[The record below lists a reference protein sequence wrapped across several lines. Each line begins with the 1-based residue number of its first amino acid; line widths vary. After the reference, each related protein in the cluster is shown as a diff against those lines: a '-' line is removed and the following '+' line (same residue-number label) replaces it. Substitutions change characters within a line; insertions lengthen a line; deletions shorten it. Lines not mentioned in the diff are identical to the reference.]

1 MATYIYQDIHVA
13 LHCCQGW
20 QVAADL
26 FAIVTEV
33 LRVGDCIPLENRL
46 VAVGERKQAR
56 PIVQDRAT
64 WLRENYRYAPA
75 WDAQAWTTMM
85 PKESLS
91 VTMRTTLDPAW
102 RVPEP
107 LWGGVEV
114 DFAAAAYGPAYNII
128 GLYAGLEGPRLAN
141 QGRSELAWTTPMLHL
156 FRTLM
161 RALLPIAQP
170 AYACLGDGQLD
181 SLDAR
186 AIIHSDLPGI
196 YWCNYYGPAYLARYG
211 EPFLRTAPGWCSEPL
226 AGGLWYQP
234 TEHYADLADPT
245 LREQIWTHF
254 HPVGVTGIA
263 GMARHRP

>member
-1 MATYIYQDIHVA
+1 
-13 LHCCQGW
+13 
-20 QVAADL
+20 VAADL

-46 VAVGERKQAR
+46 VAIGERKRAR

-64 WLRENYRYAPA
+64 WLRETYRYAPA
-75 WDAQAWTTMM
+75 W
-85 PKESLS
+85 
-91 VTMRTTLDPAW
+91 
-102 RVPEP
+102 
-107 LWGGVEV
+107 
-114 DFAAAAYGPAYNII
+114 GPAYNTIS
-128 GLYAGLEGPRLAN
+128 LYAGLEGPRLAN

-170 AYACLGDGQLD
+170 AYAYLSDGQLD

-186 AIIHSDLPGI
+186 AIIRSELAGI